1 MAQPIVISRTPDY
14 SDLDL
19 DFIAHPMTKDVVV
32 KTGADAIKRSV
43 RNLILSNFYEKP
55 FRPGVGSNAV
65 KLLFDNMS
73 PLVSN
78 FLKDAIKE
86 VIQNYEPRVQL
97 VNVTVIPDFDNNG
110 YAARLDFIV
119 LNRNQPL
126 TTTIFLERVR

>member
-19 DFIAHPMTKDVVV
+19 DFIPHPTTKDVAI

-43 RNLILSNFYEKP
+43 RNLILTNFYEKP
-55 FRPGVGSNAV
+55 FRPGIGSSAV

-78 FLKDAIKE
+78 FLENAIKE
-86 VIQNYEPRVQL
+86 VVQNYEPRVQL
-97 VNVTVIPDFDNNG
+97 ISVKVNMDYDNNG
-110 YAARLDFIV
+110 YNARIEFVV
-119 LNRNQPL
+119 LNRNEPA
-126 TTTIFLERVR
+126 TITIFLERVR

>member
-19 DFIAHPMTKDVVV
+19 DFIAHPTTKDVLV
-32 KTGADAIKRSV
+32 KTGSDAIKRSV
-43 RNLILSNFYEKP
+43 RNLILTNFYEKP
-55 FRPGVGSNAV
+55 FRPGIGSSAV

-78 FLKDAIKE
+78 FLENAIRE
-86 VIQNYEPRVQL
+86 VIQNYEPRVE
-97 VNVTVIPDFDNNG
+97 VIKVTVQPDYDNNG
-110 YAARLDFIV
+110 YTARLDFVV
-119 LNRNQPL
+119 LNRNEPL

>member
-1 MAQPIVISRTPDY
+1 MAQPIVISRSPDY

-19 DFIAHPMTKDVVV
+19 DFIPHRTTKDVLV

-43 RNLILSNFYEKP
+43 RNLVLTNFYEKP
-55 FRPGVGSNAV
+55 FRPGIGSNAV
-65 KLLFDNMS
+65 KLLFDNMT

-78 FLKDAIKE
+78 FLENAIYE
-86 VIQNYEPRVQL
+86 VIQNYEPRVEL
-97 VNVTVIPDFDNNG
+97 IKVKVIPDYDNNG
-110 YAARLDFIV
+110 YTARLDFIV

>member
-19 DFIAHPMTKDVVV
+19 DFIAHPTTKDVVV

-43 RNLILSNFYEKP
+43 RNLILTNFYEKP
-55 FRPGVGSNAV
+55 FRPGIGSSAV

-78 FLKDAIKE
+78 FLENAIAE

-97 VNVTVIPDFDNNG
+97 VNVTVEADYDNNG
-110 YAARLDFIV
+110 YTARLDFIV
-119 LNRNQPL
+119 LNRNEPL

>member
-119 LNRNQPL
+119 LNKNQPL

>member
-43 RNLILSNFYEKP
+43 RNLILTNFYEKP
-55 FRPGVGSNAV
+55 FRPGIGSNAV

-73 PLVSN
+73 PLVAN
-78 FLKDAIKE
+78 FLENAITE
-86 VIQNYEPRVQL
+86 VIQNYEPRVEL
-97 VNVTVIPDFDNNG
+97 LKVTVIPDYDNNG
-110 YAARLDFIV
+110 YTARLDFIV
-119 LNRNQPL
+119 LNRNEPL

>member
-19 DFIAHPMTKDVVV
+19 DFIAHPTTKDVLV

-43 RNLILSNFYEKP
+43 RNLILTNFYEKP
-55 FRPGVGSNAV
+55 FRPGIGSSAV

-78 FLKDAIKE
+78 FLENAIAE

-97 VNVTVIPDFDNNG
+97 VNVTVEPDYDNNG
-110 YAARLDFIV
+110 YTARLDFIV
-119 LNRNQPL
+119 LNRNEPL

>member
-19 DFIAHPMTKDVVV
+19 DFIAHPTTKDVVV

-43 RNLILSNFYEKP
+43 RNLILTNFYEKP
-55 FRPGVGSNAV
+55 FRPGIGSSAV

-78 FLKDAIKE
+78 FLENAIAE

-97 VNVTVIPDFDNNG
+97 VNVTVETDYDNNG
-110 YAARLDFIV
+110 YTARLDFIV
-119 LNRNQPL
+119 LNRNEPL

>member
-97 VNVTVIPDFDNNG
+97 VNVTVVPDFDNNG

>member
-43 RNLILSNFYEKP
+43 RNLILTNFYEKP

-97 VNVTVIPDFDNNG
+97 VNVTVEPDYDNNG
-110 YAARLDFIV
+110 YTARLDFIV
-119 LNRNQPL
+119 LNRNEPL